1 MNRILLFFSFVL
13 LPFVALTQQ
22 KTKIIVE
29 KSDNLVFKKEGD
41 VTYLRKPVFRHDNA
55 VLVCD
60 SAVFYGG
67 DKNYFEAFGNVHI
80 NQADSVHIYSD
91 FLTYDGNSKIAHA
104 TKNVRMVHKDAVLTT
119 NFLDYNMAP
128 RIGKYWNNGKIV
140 TKDITINSRTG
151 YYFANSRDAYFRY
164 NVKAVTEQSTI
175 TSDTLRY
182 NTLSNWAYFYGPTN
196 IKGKEDNLYTEDGV
210 YNTQSGDAI
219 FGKNNLYTNGSRS
232 LTGDSLYYYGQK
244 AYGKAVKNIVFR
256 DTVDKAVLKGNLGE
270 YYRKEERV
278 IVTKG
283 AYVGL
288 GTEDSL
294 MVRDIKIPDTLWISA
309 DTLISEM
316 ALVKDIP
323 PKMIKNRVASKNA
336 SQISALI
343 IPANPD
349 KNASE
354 TPISPKVEAVI
365 AKDSLYLDTAK
376 TRVINAFYKV
386 KVYKSNLQAT
396 ADSLYYADADS
407 TIRWFKNPIIWAE
420 NSQQTGDTIYLELK
434 NKKLYKS
441 DIIGNAFV
449 VNLEGDSVNF
459 NQLKGKRIEGYFDD
473 GNIKSIEVIGNAES
487 IYFNRKDS
495 VVTDMHQS
503 FAGRILFE
511 FENKELTGVNWL
523 DQNQSKLTPV
533 SELKADDKLLTNF
546 IWKPELRPKSKEE
559 ITKYVEPVQKAKPKI
574 TTKTTQKE

>member
-1 MNRILLFFSFVL
+1 MFLFSLVL

-60 SAVFYGG
+60 SAVLYGG

-91 FLTYDGNSKIAHA
+91 FLTYNGNSKVAHA

-119 NFLDYNMAP
+119 NFLDYDMAP

-140 TKDITINSRTG
+140 TKDITINSKTG

-196 IKGKEDNLYTEDGV
+196 IKGKEDNLYTENGV
-210 YNTQSGDAI
+210 YNTQSGDAV

-288 GTEDSL
+288 GTEDSIL
-294 MVRDIKIPDTLWISA
+294 VRDVKIPDTLWISA

-323 PKMIKNRVASKNA
+323 PKITESRVASKNGEPLVQ
-336 SQISALI
+336 SINPVSPLRESNESAI
-343 IPANPD
+343 IPKA
-349 KNASE
+349 
-354 TPISPKVEAVI
+354 EAVI
-365 AKDSLYLDTAK
+365 GNDSLQTDTAK
-376 TRVINAFYKV
+376 TRVINAYYNV
-386 KVYKSNLQAT
+386 KVYKSNLQAK

-449 VNLEGDSVNF
+449 VNVEGDSVNF

-473 GNIKSIEVIGNAES
+473 GNVRSIEVIGNAES
-487 IYFNRKDS
+487 IYFNREDS
-495 VVTDMHQS
+495 IVTDMHQS

-511 FENKELTGVNWL
+511 FEDKELTGVKWM
-523 DQNQSKLTPV
+523 DQNQAKLTPI
-533 SELKADDKLLTNF
+533 SEVKADDKLLTNF

-559 ITKYVEPVQKAKPKI
+559 IIKFIAPVKKASPAATPKS
-574 TTKTTQKE
+574 TTKVTQKE